1 MALAKN
7 SAKPAEKEV
16 KKAPAKEAAAPAKT
30 PAKAAPAKAAA
41 KAPAKAEAP
50 AKAAP
55 VASPEKVDAPKIGR
69 KEISAALRAKV
80 TTAGAAI
87 SEKVANVVAVAIE
100 EVIGEA
106 LEAGQQI
113 VLPGFGQFL
122 IQHRPEAMKRSP
134 ATGEE
139 VLVKAH
145 NVVKFRV
152 GSKLKARVNG
162 GAETAETGE
171 DE

>member
-7 SAKPAEKEV
+7 SAKPAEKDV
-16 KKAPAKEAAAPAKT
+16 KKAPAKAAAAPAKT
-30 PAKAAPAKAAA
+30 TAK
-41 KAPAKAEAP
+41 AP

-55 VASPEKVDAPKIGR
+55 VAEAPAKVDAPKIGR
-69 KEISAALRAKV
+69 KELAAAIRAKV

-87 SEKVANVVAVAIE
+87 SEKVANVVAVSFE
-100 EVIGEA
+100 EVIAEA

-113 VLPGFGQFL
+113 VLPGFGQFI

-162 GAETAETGE
+162 GAETTEGGE
-171 DE
+171 EE

>member
-16 KKAPAKEAAAPAKT
+16 KKAPAKAAAP
-30 PAKAAPAKAAA
+30 KAAA
-41 KAPAKAEAP
+41 KTEKAVPAPKAVAAPAPAK
-50 AKAAP
+50 
-55 VASPEKVDAPKIGR
+55 VDVPKIGR
-69 KEISAALRAKV
+69 KEIAAAIRAKV

-87 SEKVANVVAVAIE
+87 SEKVANVVAASFE

-106 LEAGQQI
+106 LEAGQMI
-113 VLPGFGQFL
+113 VIPGFGQFL
-122 IQHRPEAMKRSP
+122 VQHRPEAMKRSP
-134 ATGEE
+134 ATGED

-145 NVVKFRV
+145 NVVKFRA

-162 GAETAETGE
+162 GAETSEGG
-171 DE
+171 DEE

>member
-1 MALAKN
+1 MALSKN
-7 SAKPAEKEV
+7 SAKQAEKV
-16 KKAPAKEAAAPAKT
+16 TPKAAAKPVAKTETKT
-30 PAKAAPAKAAA
+30 PAKSVAKASAKADAPAPAAPTPKAD
-41 KAPAKAEAP
+41 
-50 AKAAP
+50 
-55 VASPEKVDAPKIGR
+55 VPKIGR
-69 KEISAALRAKV
+69 KELAAAIRAKV

-113 VLPGFGQFL
+113 VLPGFGQFI

-134 ATGEE
+134 ATGED

-162 GAETAETGE
+162 GAETSEGGE
-171 DE
+171 EE